1 MLDWLTNQVKDYFKI
16 TPLIRVFS
24 NPGMKERHWNQVSEY
39 THFPVNPDQNLYI
52 RKLVEIDEIFDKIP
66 ELDLIS
72 ENAEKEF
79 GIEKIIRKME
89 DDWAPVEVELKKWRD
104 TGTFIVAGASID

>member
-1 MLDWLTNQVKDYFKI
+1 MNSKSIKLSNRFNANSSVNRNEKSKKSPTLEGPLKMLDWLTNQIKDYVKF

-24 NPGMKERHWNQVSEY
+24 NPGMKERHWAQVSEY

-52 RKLVEIDEIFDKIP
+52 RKLVEIDEIFDKVP

-72 ENAEKEF
+72 
-79 GIEKIIRKME
+79 
-89 DDWAPVEVELKKWRD
+89 
-104 TGTFIVAGASID
+104 